1 MCNKQSNQSA
11 NIMEKP
17 PELEIK
23 YQKLATEYTKLKSQ
37 AMVLKKAVV
46 DEQAKNADLKE
57 ALNSQ
62 EQKLRKFHQETES
75 LTFRNEQL
83 TKRVSVLQQELQVN
97 SFGKKSK
104 SKNHEHPAQNN
115 FSVLDEEL
123 QHKIMENASLFCA
136 ISDKDAELSDNQ
148 AMIESLQSRLVSFE
162 HEISD
167 LNKKHR
173 VEIDKVKNS
182 SSNSL
187 DLPNAKLTCKNCDNP
202 KPQSSKTKDKVVNW
216 QVQAEKYKT
225 EYEILKNQPRDNKA
239 AVDYY
244 ETQVRRLLS
253 KTSLAESE
261 SKSLWIEINSL
272 SARLDECMYEKHALE
287 SILEKTAEELSTSN
301 SNYQSQLD
309 AMTEH
314 LASQN
319 DKIAQQSDEIE
330 VLKHTLS
337 LKK

>member
-1 MCNKQSNQSA
+1 
-11 NIMEKP
+11 MEKP

-46 DEQAKNADLKE
+46 DEQAKNVELKE
-57 ALNSQ
+57 TINSQ
-62 EQKLRKFHQETES
+62 EQKLRKFNQETES

-83 TKRVSVLQQELQVN
+83 MKRVSVLQQELQVN
-97 SFGKKSK
+97 SLGKKSK
-104 SKNHEHPAQNN
+104 SKNHEHTVQNN

-123 QHKIMENASLFCA
+123 HNKIVENASLICT
-136 ISDKDAELSDNQ
+136 ISDKDAELSENKTVID
-148 AMIESLQSRLVSFE
+148 SLQSRLINLE
-162 HEISD
+162 LEIGN

-173 VEIDKVKNS
+173 EEIDKIKNS
-182 SSNSL
+182 NCNTEKQSASKS
-187 DLPNAKLTCKNCDNP
+187 CQNCDT
-202 KPQSSKTKDKVVNW
+202 KHSKTKEKGVNW
-216 QVQAEKYKT
+216 QEQAEKWKT
-225 EYEILKNQPRDNKA
+225 QYEIIKNQPRDNKA

-244 ETQVRRLLS
+244 DTQVSTLLES
-253 KTSLAESE
+253 KSLAESE
-261 SKSLWIEINSL
+261 SKSLWIEIDSL
-272 SARLDECMYEKHALE
+272 SARLDDSMYEKQALE
-287 SILEKTAEELSTSN
+287 SILEKTAEELRTSN
-301 SNYQSQLD
+301 TNYQSQLD

-330 VLKHTLS
+330 ILNHTLS

>member
-1 MCNKQSNQSA
+1 
-11 NIMEKP
+11 MEKP

-62 EQKLRKFHQETES
+62 EQKLRKFNQETES

-104 SKNHEHPAQNN
+104 SKNHEHPVQNN

-167 LNKKHR
+167 LNQKHR
-173 VEIDKVKNS
+173 VEMDKVKNNS
-182 SSNSL
+182 SCTL
-187 DLPNAKLTCKNCDNP
+187 DVPRAKPPCKNCDNL
-202 KPQSSKTKDKVVNW
+202 KPQSSKTKEKEINW
-216 QVQAEKYKT
+216 QVQAEKYKS
-225 EYEILKNQPRDNKA
+225 EYEILKNQPRGDDKA

-244 ETQVRRLLS
+244 EAQVRKLLS

-272 SARLDECMYEKHALE
+272 GARLDECMYEKQALE
-287 SILEKTAEELSTSN
+287 SILEKTAEELLTSN